1 MLVKTFS
8 AALHGI
14 DAVIIT
20 IETNLGHGLGHVNI
34 VGLPDNAVRESEQ
47 RIRSA
52 LQVNA
57 YHFPNKDVVVNMAP
71 ADIRKEGASFD
82 LPIAIALLASNEE
95 LSTVRL
101 QDYLLTGELSLDG
114 TLQPVKG
121 VLPMALKARE
131 EGLRGIILPE
141 ANAGEAAV
149 VEGVEVYGMSNLRDV
164 VRFLS
169 GEQQVEPL
177 SIDLSE
183 LFDNARGQHEPDFAD
198 VRGQQNVKRALEVA
212 AAGGHNI
219 LMVGPP
225 GAGKSMMAK
234 RLPSI
239 LPPLTLEEAL
249 ETTKIHS
256 VAGVLSAKHSLI
268 TTRPFRSP
276 HHTVSDVALVGGG
289 VNPMPGEISLAHNGV
304 LFLKDTAKLLC
315 A

>member
-1 MLVKTFS
+1 
-8 AALHGI
+8 
-14 DAVIIT
+14 
-20 IETNLGHGLGHVNI
+20 
-34 VGLPDNAVRESEQ
+34 
-47 RIRSA
+47 
-52 LQVNA
+52 
-57 YHFPNKDVVVNMAP
+57 MAP

-95 LSTVRL
+95 LPTVRL

-256 VAGVLSAKHSLI
+256 VAGVLSAKPSLI

-289 VNPMPGEISLAHNGV
+289 VNPMPG
-304 LFLKDTAKLLC
+304 
-315 A
+315 